1 MIDNKLENIKRKIEE
16 GIILINN
23 DNFADLSKLL
33 SSPEAL
39 LLVQNESRYTTIY
52 KFIQSA
58 LLEKTENRENLYTI
72 LKDEESLKQNDFL
85 IKTILY
91 RLYSDFITEDVLC
104 NLEQCFES
112 GVSVYTFLTYSRYL
126 NLGNE
131 TVIIRLSDIL
141 KELGENEKSL
151 LLLNSAHKMYSEN
164 TDILLKLV
172 ESYFYFGMVEEANK
186 LITEYK
192 KKVGVET
199 SEDN

>member
-1 MIDNKLENIKRKIEE
+1 MIDNKLGIIKRKIEE
-16 GIILINN
+16 GIVLINN
-23 DNFADLSKLL
+23 DNLADLSKLL
-33 SSPEAL
+33 SSPETL

-72 LKDEESLKQNDFL
+72 LKDDELLKQNDFL

-112 GVSVYTFLTYSRYL
+112 GVSVYTFLIYSRYL
-126 NLGNE
+126 NLGSE

-172 ESYFYFGMVEEANK
+172 ESYFYFGMAEEANK